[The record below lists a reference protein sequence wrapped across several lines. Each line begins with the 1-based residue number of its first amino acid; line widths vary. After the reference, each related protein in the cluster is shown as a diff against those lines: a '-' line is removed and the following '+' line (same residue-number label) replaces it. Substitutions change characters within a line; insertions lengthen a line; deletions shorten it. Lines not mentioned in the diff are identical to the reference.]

1 MTLGQRIQEHRLRL
15 GLSQAGLGEKL
26 GVSRQAISK
35 WEADGAVP
43 EVDKLIALSRLFG
56 VSLHDLLQ
64 VEETGCEV
72 PKDRAEQGD
81 RVEQAEQPPEEGA
94 ENPPENEA
102 PPRRNG
108 RWRTALCV
116 VLAAVVCVQ
125 GAALFRLNEKL
136 EEQEGLLDGLQSTS
150 WSLESQVSSQEAA
163 LQQQKEQT
171 DALVSEL
178 STQDSQISRLEQSI
192 GLQDGRIELDPA
204 LPLVSHVDF
213 TIETTEYGTRA
224 LKLNL
229 VPAQSAEG
237 MWVRFH
243 ITCPGGAARSHPAS
257 QLADSSVYTL
267 SMICTDEEL
276 ADGFTVSAVFLD
288 GTDRQY
294 TQALVKISDI
304 TEDNWNAET
313 LWDQ

>member
-1 MTLGQRIQEHRLRL
+1 MTLGQNIQALRHTA
-15 GLSQAGLGEKL
+15 GLSQEGLGEKL

-72 PKDRAEQGD
+72 PKDLEEQGD
-81 RVEQAEQPPEEGA
+81 RVEQAEQPPEEGV

-136 EEQEGLLDGLQSTS
+136 EEQGDALSG
-150 WSLESQVSSQEAA
+150 QEAKI
-163 LQQQKEQT
+163 QQLEERT

-178 STQDSQISRLEQSI
+178 SMQGSQISRLEQSI

-204 LPLVSHVDF
+204 LPLVSAVDF

>member
-1 MTLGQRIQEHRLRL
+1 MTLGQNIQALRHTA
-15 GLSQAGLGEKL
+15 GLSQEGLGEKL

-64 VEETGCEV
+64 VEETGFEV
-72 PKDRAEQGD
+72 PKDLEEQGD
-81 RVEQAEQPPEEGA
+81 RVEQAEQPPEEGV

-178 STQDSQISRLEQSI
+178 SMQGSQISRLEQSI

>member
-1 MTLGQRIQEHRLRL
+1 MTLGQNIQALRHTA
-15 GLSQAGLGEKL
+15 GLSQEGLGEKL

-56 VSLHDLLQ
+56 VNLHDLLQ
-64 VEETGCEV
+64 VEETGREE
-72 PKDRAEQGD
+72 PGD

-178 STQDSQISRLEQSI
+178 SMQGSQISRLEQSI

-204 LPLVSHVDF
+204 LPLVSDVDF

-243 ITCPGGAARSHPAS
+243 ITCPGGAARGHPAS

-276 ADGFTVSAVFLD
+276 ADGFTISAVVLD

>member
-1 MTLGQRIQEHRLRL
+1 MTLGQNIQALRHTA
-15 GLSQAGLGEKL
+15 GLSQEGLGEKL

-64 VEETGCEV
+64 VEETGREG
-72 PKDRAEQGD
+72 PGD

-116 VLAAVVCVQ
+116 LLAAVVCVQ

-178 STQDSQISRLEQSI
+178 STQGSQISRLEQSI

-204 LPLVSHVDF
+204 LPLVSDVDF

-243 ITCPGGAARSHPAS
+243 ITCPGGAARGHPAS